1 MNTTTT
7 YSALAL
13 ALVSTTLT
21 SCQSPAPTSAT
32 ASPPSPTKQDV
43 AYCENATKSF
53 LSSQYGSD
61 VSVPVRYFTPEFAR
75 LWIWACTSTE
85 DGPGFFSADPILE
98 TQDDEPEMHRFGP
111 GVIEN
116 DRIKVPVNYRFTF
129 AGGRSFTK
137 EFVFKKSGDKWLI
150 EDIYTTGLEPGR
162 RSEVAFLRKNQVTA
176 Q

>member
-1 MNTTTT
+1 MKTSQSQLIAKIKAACASGMKT
-7 YSALAL
+7 
-13 ALVSTTLT
+13 ST
-21 SCQSPAPTSAT
+21 
-32 ASPPSPTKQDV
+32 
-43 AYCENATKSF
+43 
-53 LSSQYGSD
+53 QYVSD

-98 TQDDEPEMHRFGP
+98 TQDDEPEIHRFGP

-116 DRIKVPVNYRFTF
+116 DRVKVPVNYRFTF

-137 EFVFKKSGDKWLI
+137 EFVFKKSGNKWFI
-150 EDIYTTGLEPGR
+150 EDINTTGLEPGR

>member
-1 MNTTTT
+1 MKTTTT
-7 YSALAL
+7 HSALAL
-13 ALVSTTLT
+13 ALASTILT

-32 ASPPSPTKQDV
+32 ASPSSPTKQDV

-75 LWIWACTSTE
+75 LWIWASTPGE
-85 DGPGFFSADPILE
+85 DGMPFFNYEPILE
-98 TQDDEPEMHRFGP
+98 TQDDEPELYRFGP
-111 GVIEN
+111 GIIEN
-116 DRIKVPVNYRFTF
+116 DRIKIPVSYRFAF

-137 EFVFKKSGDKWLI
+137 EFVFAKAGNRWLV

-162 RSEVAFLRKNQVTA
+162 RSEVAFLRKHQSAV

>member
-1 MNTTTT
+1 MKL
-7 YSALAL
+7 SLF
-13 ALVSTTLT
+13 TLSICSLSCSLLI
-21 SCQSPAPTSAT
+21 SCQASNPTTAT
-32 ASPPSPTKQDV
+32 GSSHAASQQDV
-43 AYCENATKSF
+43 SYCENTAKSF
-53 LSSQYGSD
+53 LSSQYVSD

-85 DGPGFFSADPILE
+85 DGPGFFSYDPILE